1 MRTRSVGSPTPL
13 ADQSRTGAGTAKG
26 TLDVIAYKNIAEPEL
41 VISASE
47 RTEWYRRNPHARPG
61 VLESLAA
68 RGVLVIV
75 PDGMHPGA
83 VPVATATPQGVRA
96 S

>member
-1 MRTRSVGSPTPL
+1 MQRRSVGSPSSM
-13 ADQSRTGAGTAKG
+13 SRQAPVGGTAKG
-26 TLDVIAYKNIAEPEL
+26 TKSVLPYNGIAEPEL
-41 VISASE
+41 VITASD
-47 RTEWYRRNPHARPG
+47 RVEWYRRNPHARPG
-61 VLESLAA
+61 VLEALAA

-96 S
+96 